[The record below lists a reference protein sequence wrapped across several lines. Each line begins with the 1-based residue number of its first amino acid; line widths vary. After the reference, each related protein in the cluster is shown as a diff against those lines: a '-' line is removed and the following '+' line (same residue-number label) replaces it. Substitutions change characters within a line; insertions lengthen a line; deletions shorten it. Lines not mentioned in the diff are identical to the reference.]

1 MPCQQGRINVVP
13 RRSAAETVI
22 HVLDWPSRTQPY
34 VTSSA
39 CLERRTLRES
49 WSEGEKHAIGL
60 RRGNRDGDRKGRVLY
75 FLDRGLG
82 DTQRALAAAVIH
94 VPERGP
100 FTVYRI
106 CYTLR
111 ITDPYAAFA
120 RHQLLSAAY
129 EAAGA
134 AQRPGILWRTPKA
147 TVGEMMRE
155 HPTFRRISDERD
167 EAQLRWR

>member
-1 MPCQQGRINVVP
+1 MSCQRGHINVVP

-22 HVLDWPSRTQPY
+22 HILDWPSRTQPY

-39 CLERRTLRES
+39 CLDRRTLQES
-49 WSEGEKHAIGL
+49 WSAGDQHAIGL

-82 DTQRALAAAVIH
+82 DAQRAFAAGIIH

-100 FTVYRI
+100 FTLYRL
-106 CYTLR
+106 CYTLG
-111 ITDPYAAFA
+111 IDDLWATFA
-120 RHQLLSAAY
+120 RHQLLSATH
-129 EAAGA
+129 EAANA
-134 AQRPGILWRTPKA
+134 AGRPGIVWRTPKR

-155 HPTFRRISDERD
+155 QPSFRRISDERD
-167 EAQLRWR
+167 EAQLRLR